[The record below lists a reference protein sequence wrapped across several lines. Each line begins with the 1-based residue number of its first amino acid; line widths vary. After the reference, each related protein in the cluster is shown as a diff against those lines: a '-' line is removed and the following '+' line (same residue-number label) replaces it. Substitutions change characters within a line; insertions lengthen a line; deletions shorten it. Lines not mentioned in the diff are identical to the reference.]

1 MRRAGRILRAGCE
14 HHPRGG
20 HCLLLFRRNRPCRV
34 YRGGVSDS
42 RAGPGINGSGAS
54 RTAAGADKRSAPACF
69 PKKGISQPAAAKADK
84 QPPAFPCKQG
94 TNEARSSTKKAERRN
109 YAGAAVEN
117 IKEAVFCGKIGDF
130 YPDMER
136 APTTADFCL
145 VYRTAACSAEK
156 AFNSDALWIKPS
168 EYRRK
173 TDLQGKL
180 SPSRETRNAPFSAL
194 TMHRRHH
201 DNKSI
206 ICNIPCPQKEA
217 VCRLRSKSD
226 GKKGRRLCSGKQG
239 LRPFCVQTG
248 DLRNQRSEQA
258 VAQLGE
264 HLLFRLGQVAR
275 EQQRGHIN
283 LLGGQRAGRF
293 LFAVRK
299 AVQQRF
305 DIAVFQIDD

>member
-94 TNEARSSTKKAERRN
+94 TNEARLSTKKAERRN

-217 VCRLRSKSD
+217 VCRLRSKAD
-226 GKKGRRLCSGKQG
+226 DKKGEGSAPKSRAFALLCANRRFTKSAFRADRRSARRTSSVPARSGCARAAARTYKSAWQPACRPIPFRRPKGCSAA
-239 LRPFCVQTG
+239 LRHSGFS
-248 DLRNQRSEQA
+248 D
-258 VAQLGE
+258 
-264 HLLFRLGQVAR
+264 
-275 EQQRGHIN
+275 
-283 LLGGQRAGRF
+283 
-293 LFAVRK
+293 
-299 AVQQRF
+299 
-305 DIAVFQIDD
+305 

>member
-226 GKKGRRLCSGKQG
+226 DKKGEGSAPGSRAFALLYANRRFTKSA
-239 LRPFCVQTG
+239 F
-248 DLRNQRSEQA
+248 
-258 VAQLGE
+258 
-264 HLLFRLGQVAR
+264 
-275 EQQRGHIN
+275 
-283 LLGGQRAGRF
+283 RAGRRSARRTSSVPARLGCARVAARTYKSAWRPACRPVPF
-293 LFAVRK
+293 HRPAGGSAALRHSGFS
-299 AVQQRF
+299 
-305 DIAVFQIDD
+305 D

>member
-145 VYRTAACSAEK
+145 VYRTAACSAEN

-226 GKKGRRLCSGKQG
+226 DKKGEGSAPGSRAFALFVCKQAIYGISVPSRPSLSSANIFCSGSVR
-239 LRPFCVQTG
+239 LRA
-248 DLRNQRSEQA
+248 SSSA
-258 VAQLGE
+258 
-264 HLLFRLGQVAR
+264 
-275 EQQRGHIN
+275 
-283 LLGGQRAGRF
+283 
-293 LFAVRK
+293 
-299 AVQQRF
+299 
-305 DIAVFQIDD
+305 DI